1 LPRER
6 RVLRPKSHRRCADAC
21 SRTVLLSHCGFGK
34 LQSKAAPSAQSNLGI
49 LYLDGRGVARDDTEA
64 AMWFRK
70 AADQGDAVAEFLLG
84 NQYANAKGVLQDHS
98 EAMFWFH
105 RAAEQGHP
113 VAKLYLG
120 VMYTE
125 GRGVPQDYV
134 RAHMWISLSA
144 AQGEKSCQ
152 DSRNDRTAD
161 DPSSGKRSAAAL
173 TRLEPATQPTPH

>member
-1 LPRER
+1 
-6 RVLRPKSHRRCADAC
+6 
-21 SRTVLLSHCGFGK
+21 
-34 LQSKAAPSAQSNLGI
+34 
-49 LYLDGRGVARDDTEA
+49 
-64 AMWFRK
+64 MWFRK
-70 AADQGDAVAEFLLG
+70 AADQGDAVAEFPLG
-84 NQYANAKGVLQDHS
+84 NQYANANGVLQDYS

-120 VMYTE
+120 VMYAE

-161 DPSSGKRSAAAL
+161 DPSSGKRSAAAP